1 LGGFCQVNDLT
12 ITKLAWQKLLKMVG
26 ENAESEAV
34 QPIQTKELGGDGMVL
49 AYLRSESGDIQPAS
63 GIDMILRSQ
72 NTFFDKYYDRS
83 KQVTLED
90 MMNPMLPEMY
100 TVLYSQEQRDPLLT
114 ELTVYDIVKELN
126 IKDKI

>member
-1 LGGFCQVNDLT
+1 
-12 ITKLAWQKLLKMVG
+12 
-26 ENAESEAV
+26 
-34 QPIQTKELGGDGMVL
+34 
-49 AYLRSESGDIQPAS
+49 
-63 GIDMILRSQ
+63 MILRSQ